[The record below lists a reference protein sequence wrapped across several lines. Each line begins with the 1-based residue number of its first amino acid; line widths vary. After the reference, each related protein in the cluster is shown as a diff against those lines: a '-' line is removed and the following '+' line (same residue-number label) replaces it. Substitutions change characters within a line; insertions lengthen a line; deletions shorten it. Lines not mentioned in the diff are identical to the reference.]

1 MQCLSD
7 VVASICGGPG
17 DKLLVFVQCAETAG
31 AEAASKLTSNRE
43 QVAQD
48 ITNSGPTG
56 LKGGKLTQ
64 LNLKRLDP
72 KNKAS
77 VDKMLVAVCDRL
89 LGKMISAPSTPDE
102 ALVWAKAARFLS
114 NRIQVEPHLCPGRTP
129 DMSAAQASAMR
140 KVLGQI
146 EAASKLMSNLE
157 TVVKDITNTGPR
169 GVYGRA
175 LSQKELKRVDPKY
188 AASVKQ
194 MACEVYGRLYGT
206 VASEP
211 PATSDVQVWM
221 DAAAFLSARIQGP
234 EDWVENEYSEHN
246 RESDMSNIAKT
257 ALRTMLGQME
267 AALKLMS
274 NREKVAKDITNS
286 GPSGVNGGNLT
297 QLSLSRVEP
306 KNQASVDK
314 MLTAVCDRLLGKGV
328 SAPSTPEEASTWA
341 QAAAFFPHRI
351 QVSSGQCPG
360 RAPDMSCN
368 AGREMLKVLVEIE
381 AASKL
386 MSNREKVVQDITNPG
401 PSGVNGGK
409 LTQLDLK
416 RVDQKQQTSVDAMVK
431 EVCSRLLGNKSSAPS
446 TEQKQVW
453 AEAAQFLN
461 GRIQESAGACPG
473 RTPDMSAA
481 AAKAM
486 RTVLTQITS

>member
-1 MQCLSD
+1 MSD
-7 VVASICGGPG
+7 VQVWMDAAAFLSARIQGPEDWSENEVQEQNRESDMSNVAKMALRTMLGQMEAIL
-17 DKLLVFVQCAETAG
+17 KLM
-31 AEAASKLTSNRE
+31 SNRE
-43 QVAQD
+43 KVAQD

-64 LNLKRLDP
+64 LNLKRLEP
-72 KNKAS
+72 NNKAY

-89 LGKMISAPSTPDE
+89 LGKRISAPSTPDE

-114 NRIQVEPHLCPGRTP
+114 NRIQGEPYACPGRTP

-175 LSQKELKRVDPKY
+175 LSQTELKRVDPKY

-211 PATSDVQVWM
+211 PATSDMQVWM

-234 EDWVENEYSEHN
+234 EDWSDNEVQEQN
-246 RESDMSNIAKT
+246 RESDMSNVAKM

-267 AALKLMS
+267 AILKLMS
-274 NREKVAKDITNS
+274 NREKVVK
-286 GPSGVNGGNLT
+286 
-297 QLSLSRVEP
+297 
-306 KNQASVDK
+306 
-314 MLTAVCDRLLGKGV
+314 
-328 SAPSTPEEASTWA
+328 
-341 QAAAFFPHRI
+341 
-351 QVSSGQCPG
+351 
-360 RAPDMSCN
+360 
-368 AGREMLKVLVEIE
+368 
-381 AASKL
+381 
-386 MSNREKVVQDITNPG
+386 DITNPG
-401 PSGVNGGK
+401 PSGVNGGN

-431 EVCSRLLGNKSSAPS
+431 EMCSRLLGNKSCAPS

-453 AEAAQFLN
+453 EEAAMFLN
-461 GRIQESAGACPG
+461 GRIQGSAYACPG

-486 RTVLTQITS
+486 RTVLTQISS